1 MYSSDP
7 SILQGESHTL
17 GLKLQLEHPNQTAQQ
32 REAWRFLGHAFN
44 LRDHA
49 RYGHI
54 QLTLPERIDGPKKLT
69 GGVKGFDAVLAKVD
83 LDQTIFVLVNELK
96 ELPWRSKGKDN
107 HAGWHCYPLD
117 LDYKAH
123 PHLAHLSPEE
133 VLEAAKITLGALGIT
148 PGLAVD
154 TTHKG
159 LHLYVLFKTFI
170 PAQAWPRL
178 KHIIRALIEALSGL
192 GADPK
197 VSNRTQAIRLPGSR
211 HQKTGQEV
219 RIMEASGQR
228 YSLEELESALGL
240 EPRPLVRRQREER
253 LSYRKAQRKRSL
265 KVGRV
270 AQARRMMADLI
281 HLGKMVGEVPEGSRI
296 EFLYQMVN
304 TYCAFALHPAR
315 AARLVYRWRDR
326 FCPSLTDREI
336 LGELV
341 TAIKKSKTGGYNRL
355 SSARFADL
363 AISLGQEQ
371 NPDRFNTP
379 LDDDERRRRAT
390 ERKRAQ
396 RRRKGMKSAEAY
408 HRERL
413 RAAQSRASQASR
425 LRARGLGVSAIA
437 AKLGISRAS
446 IYNYLKPFA
455 TPARTV
461 SNYVSPPP
469 VGGNPRNPF
478 SLGSGLTRVQGFT
491 VPASYKP
498 RSAPASFIF
507 PDLAEQSEARD
518 NESQLSEIKPGGP

>member
-1 MYSSDP
+1 MITSFVEIP
-7 SILQGESHTL
+7 QGETDKSVSSVCIQPGL
-17 GLKLQLEHPNQTAQQ
+17 GFKPALAFPDQSAQQ

-44 LRDHA
+44 LRGHA
-49 RYGHI
+49 QYGHI
-54 QLTLPERIDGPKKLT
+54 QLTLPDRSDGPKKLT

-96 ELPWRSKGKDN
+96 ELPWRAEGKDN

-117 LDYKAH
+117 LDYKTR
-123 PHLAHLSPEE
+123 PHLAHLSPQE

-170 PAQAWPRL
+170 PVQAWSRL
-178 KHIIRALIEALSGL
+178 KHIIRALIEALSAL

-219 RIMEASGQR
+219 RIMEATGQR

-240 EPRPLVRRQREER
+240 MPRPLVRRQRQER

-281 HLGKMVGEVPEGSRI
+281 RLGKMVGEVPEGSRI
-296 EFLYQMVN
+296 EFLYQLVN

-326 FCPSLTDREI
+326 FCPSLTDCEI

-341 TAIKKSKTGGYNRL
+341 TAINKSKTGGYNRL

-363 AISLGQEQ
+363 VSSLGQEQ

-379 LDDDERRRRAT
+379 LSDAERRRRAA
-390 ERKRAQ
+390 ERKRGQ
-396 RRRKGMKSAEAY
+396 RRRKGMKPAEAY
-408 HRERL
+408 HRERQ
-413 RAAQSRASQASR
+413 RAAESRRNQALK

-437 AKLGISRAS
+437 AKLGLSRAS
-446 IYNYLKPFA
+446 IYTYLKPFA
-455 TPARTV
+455 TSARRM

-469 VGGNPRNPF
+469 VGGNPRVLSFPGF
-478 SLGSGLTRVQGFT
+478 GSTNRWL
-491 VPASYKP
+491 SYQM
-498 RSAPASFIF
+498 A
-507 PDLAEQSEARD
+507 LAEQSEARD
-518 NESQLSEIKPGGP
+518 NENQLSEIKPGGP